1 VGQHLVVDEPREL
14 DRVHIFGIVDG
25 EPATFR
31 ENELQESA
39 VVLQIHQAQLT
50 VLVAVDELRQIGL
63 AIDVAIGCTAIDR
76 AVARSEPA
84 HPWVSVGVCRCERL
98 EIDLGAVNRRI
109 GRCLH
114 ESVCEVVLSALRD
127 EELSG
132 HVGELHRLWNDVGLF
147 MTDLNATV
155 GTDTRCL
162 DLGCRFFCDAT
173 MCNLLAIQ
181 HRLLPV
187 DVAKSAI
194 AKAQQ
199 LEADSDHQEDA
210 EQLPEGI
217 EPSSSPLDFFAN
229 CRQSKVKTMFVER
242 SNRQNTY
249 RAITVAKR
257 WPEFATTRTD
267 GSGVSM
273 TKADLQTAL
282 TAELGKEPHRQTV
295 KRVWEKLVEI
305 GGGDIVEKTRQ
316 VGRDQTQ
323 TEILAMDMDTA
334 EGLLE
339 KRYVGLDLLE
349 NSDHKATTGGVTPV
363 VVESST

>member
-1 VGQHLVVDEPREL
+1 MPRNTTP
-14 DRVHIFGIVDG
+14 DDSGTDST
-25 EPATFR
+25 ATDHA
-31 ENELQESA
+31 LA
-39 VVLQIHQAQLT
+39 
-50 VLVAVDELRQIGL
+50 DELRMDIGGDGTDIDAL
-63 AIDVAIGCTAIDR
+63 QSLVSDLGDEVPPPVSSVLELLVGTIDDLQKRVDDLEDEVEQTHDVATTA
-76 AVARSEPA
+76 
-84 HPWVSVGVCRCERL
+84 VGNAATNDQRL
-98 EIDLGAVNRRI
+98 
-109 GRCLH
+109 
-114 ESVCEVVLSALRD
+114 D
-127 EELSG
+127 ELETQQ
-132 HVGELHRLWNDVGLF
+132 E
-147 MTDLNATV
+147 AT
-155 GTDTRCL
+155 
-162 DLGCRFFCDAT
+162 
-173 MCNLLAIQ
+173 
-181 HRLLPV
+181 H

-267 GSGVSM
+267 GSGVFM

-323 TEILAMDMDTA
+323 TEILAMDMATA
-334 EGLLE
+334 DGLLE

-349 NSDHKATTGGVTPV
+349 NSDHKAATGGVTPV
-363 VVESST
+363 VVESSP